1 MCFPDPAVAGDPR
14 AIVDQ
19 GDALADEPVEEGGL
33 AHVRAPDDG
42 DGGEW
47 HD

>member
-1 MCFPDPAVAGDPR
+1 VLADAAVTSDAR

-19 GDALADEPVEEGGL
+19 CDALADEAVEKGGL

-42 DGGEW
+42 DGG
-47 HD
+47 